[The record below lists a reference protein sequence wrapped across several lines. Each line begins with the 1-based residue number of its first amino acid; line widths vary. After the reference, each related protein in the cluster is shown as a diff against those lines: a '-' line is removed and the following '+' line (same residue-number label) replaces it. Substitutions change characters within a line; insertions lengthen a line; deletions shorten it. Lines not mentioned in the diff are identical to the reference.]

1 MNLDANVLT
10 MEMDGITYIVSTHF
24 SDSEETVLDKLTRL
38 VSEDENIMENPFNL
52 AHLAR

>member
-1 MNLDANVLT
+1 MDPGVNVLV
-10 MEMDGITYIVSTHF
+10 MEIDGTTYIVSTHF

-38 VSEDENIMENPFNL
+38 VSEDENITENPFNL